1 MQKVKII
8 RLKNL
13 SSKAKSI
20 IIGGQKESAKLW
32 KFCVTTHIK
41 ARESRE
47 KWPTKDFLQK
57 EVKGGVFSL
66 HSQTCQMI
74 IAQFLANVD
83 TACQIKKQNKKIR
96 LPYKDKHFYPLVWPK
111 QAVKVQK
118 GRILL
123 PMGRG
128 RSSLILPLK
137 TENIQP
143 GACTIVWK
151 NGY

>member
-13 SSKAKSI
+13 SYKAKSI
-20 IIGGQKESAKLW
+20 LIGGQKESAKLW
-32 KFCVTTHIK
+32 NFCVTTHIK

-57 EVKGGVFSL
+57 EVKGGVFPL
-66 HSQTCQMI
+66 HSQTSQMI

-83 TACQIKKQNKKIR
+83 TACQIKKQNRKIR
-96 LPYKDKHFYPLVWPK
+96 LPYKEKPFYPLMWPK

-118 GRILL
+118 DLFYYLWEEEG
-123 PMGRG
+123 
-128 RSSLILPLK
+128 PL
-137 TENIQP
+137 
-143 GACTIVWK
+143 
-151 NGY
+151 